1 MNIDRTTEG
10 VQKSNGLSFCHT
22 LFYVHVLTLNRN
34 FIPINV
40 IQNRDVLGRKG
51 PLSGKEKYYLKIDSS
66 YIGME
71 SGRTYQS
78 RSTGKLSFQVQM
90 GSTKDESQ
98 VSDEL
103 NNSEDTLNQ
112 EHVLEQELDDAQGKL
127 SQTVGIRRIPYI
139 NRVEEYNALE
149 DIRQQCILYLWNI
162 FFGKSRADEMVDKMG
177 VRQNT
182 GQQTGYNSYNT
193 YQNSTWIQ
201 AGILMQ
207 GQVQQLQTL
216 TPKTFTI
223 TAERETVY
231 MESESTSFST
241 QGCVKT
247 VDGREIS
254 FNLDVNMSRNFVQ
267 YTKETVQNVG
277 SFIDPLVINLNGNIA
292 EVSDQKFYFDLDAD
306 GEEEVISRLCEDS
319 GYLALDL
326 NQDGIVNDGSELFG
340 TKSGDGFEDLSA
352 YDKDGNGWIDEN
364 DDIWNKL
371 KIWVQDEQGNSKL
384 YSLAKQGVGAIC
396 LQNVSTE
403 FGQRGSNGE
412 VNAAIRN
419 TGIFLYEN
427 GTAGTIQHLDIAR
440 GSTEH
445 ISAVG

>member
-1 MNIDRTTEG
+1 M
-10 VQKSNGLSFCHT
+10 
-22 LFYVHVLTLNRN
+22 
-34 FIPINV
+34 
-40 IQNRDVLGRKG
+40 
-51 PLSGKEKYYLKIDSS
+51 KIDSS

-78 RSTGKLSFQVQM
+78 RSTGKLSFRVQM
-90 GSTKDESQ
+90 GSTNNQSQ
-98 VSDEL
+98 VSGGFNNNEDALSREDALGERGKGNLLNRKDNSAEQQAASKTQKNNDE
-103 NNSEDTLNQ
+103 NTQ
-112 EHVLEQELDDAQGKL
+112 EVKEEIKELTDAQGKL
-127 SQTVGIRRIPYI
+127 NQVAGIRRIPYL

-149 DIRQQCILYLWNI
+149 DIRQKCILYLWTI
-162 FFGKSRADEMVDKMG
+162 FFGESRANEMADKMG
-177 VRQNT
+177 IRSDTSQLTGSNSYQTYKGAWNRTNT
-182 GQQTGYNSYNT
+182 WMQTGT
-193 YQNSTWIQ
+193 
-201 AGILMQ
+201 LMQ
-207 GQVQQLQTL
+207 GQVQNLQSL
-216 TPKTFTI
+216 GSNLFTI

-241 QGCVKT
+241 TGVVKT
-247 VDGREIS
+247 ADGREIS
-254 FNLDVNMSRNFVQ
+254 FNLDVSMSRNFVQ

-306 GEEEVISRLCEDS
+306 GEEEAISRLCEDS

-326 NQDGIVNDGSELFG
+326 NRDGKINDGSELFG

-352 YDKDGNGWIDEN
+352 YDEDNNGWIDEN
-364 DDIWNKL
+364 DDVWNKL
-371 KIWVQDEQGNSKL
+371 KIWVQDENGNSKL
-384 YSLAKQGVGAIC
+384 YSLAEQGVGAIC

-427 GTAGTIQHLDIAR
+427 GIAGTIQHLDLARTKIAQY
-440 GSTEH
+440 
-445 ISAVG
+445 A